1 VKVML
6 YLEGG
11 GNSKDQQARCREG
24 FRKLLEKSGFSGRM
38 PRLVAGGGRDATYK
52 QFKAALRDPEKTA
65 LLLVDSEEPVTQA
78 PWAHLQARDGWE
90 RPAAV
95 VDDQVQFMVAC
106 METWVM
112 ADHAAL
118 RAFFGK
124 ELNGNALLP
133 PNDLEQRPCHEVQ
146 DALAQATRTCQRD
159 RQYQKGKRSFQVL
172 ATLNPAML
180 RQHLSYF
187 QRLVETLDRY
197 L

>member
-106 METWVM
+106 MVTWVM

-124 ELNGNALLP
+124 ELNEKALLS
-133 PNDLEQRPCHEVQ
+133 PNGLEQRPCHEVQ
-146 DALAQATRTCQRD
+146 DALAQATRTCKRD

-172 ATLNPAML
+172 ATLNPATL

-187 QRLVETLDRY
+187 QRLVETLDHY